1 MSKEGV
7 ARLFQPF
14 TQADTST
21 SRRFGGT
28 GLGLTISRRLAEI
41 LGGSIRVQ
49 SLPGKGT
56 TFTVTIDAGPLDDTP
71 MLDNPTEAAVQ
82 DRPSRKCCDQNMP
95 VLDHRV
101 LLVEDGPD
109 NQRLLAFLLEKA
121 GAKVTIAENGQVAIE
136 KIVAAGP
143 SAGGN
148 QGRRFAPFDVV
159 LMDMQMP
166 VLDGYEA
173 ARQLRALGYTGPIV
187 ALTANAMSQDRQQCL
202 DAGCDNYLAKPIEQ
216 RTLLE
221 MVAQYP
227 SRSVTSDHP
236 QPAAASASDNSPE

>member
-1 MSKEGV
+1 
-7 ARLFQPF
+7 
-14 TQADTST
+14 
-21 SRRFGGT
+21 
-28 GLGLTISRRLAEI
+28 
-41 LGGSIRVQ
+41 
-49 SLPGKGT
+49 
-56 TFTVTIDAGPLDDTP
+56 
-71 MLDNPTEAAVQ
+71 
-82 DRPSRKCCDQNMP
+82 MP

-143 SAGGN
+143 SAGES
-148 QGRRFAPFDVV
+148 QGRRFEPFDVV

-173 ARQLRALGYTGPIV
+173 ARRLRTLGYTSPIV

-227 SRSVTSDHP
+227 SRSVTSDHA
-236 QPAAASASDNSPE
+236 QPSVARAPGNSPE